1 MCGAKTCKVLARLK
15 KFLAV
20 NKQISSAV
28 SNERSNHIQAE
39 GEEREVKDAKGGT
52 ALASSKVTQR
62 MFDSYLKLCPLPK
75 WPNKD
80 LSDEGSQGDEESRI
94 RIGGS
99 LSPAQHSRGLTRR
112 QVQVQ
117 WAKDK
122 PLRRLR
128 NVR

>member
-1 MCGAKTCKVLARLK
+1 MARLK

-39 GEEREVKDAKGGT
+39 GKEKEGKEES

-80 LSDEGSQGDEESRI
+80 LSDEGSQGDEESRM

>member
-1 MCGAKTCKVLARLK
+1 MARLK

-39 GEEREVKDAKGGT
+39 GEEKEVKDAKGGT

-80 LSDEGSQGDEESRI
+80 LSDEE
-94 RIGGS
+94 
-99 LSPAQHSRGLTRR
+99 RR
-112 QVQVQ
+112 RVEDAHWGFIVACSTLQRVNETTGTSTVGKGQ
-117 WAKDK
+117 AS
-122 PLRRLR
+122 
-128 NVR
+128 